1 MRRAIGGRVTALNA
15 VQPRPDTFRQQA
27 QLRLVAP
34 LAPDRVGRG
43 AFIFM
48 VLGVVAAG
56 LMIILIINT
65 TVAQGSFELG
75 TLKAERASLTER
87 ESTLNA
93 QLAALSTPDS
103 LRSMARQLGM
113 VPSRNPAFL
122 RVSDGEVLGKPTRAK
137 GRGSTAPESE
147 G

>member
-1 MRRAIGGRVTALNA
+1 VTALNA
-15 VQPRPDTFRQQA
+15 IQPRPVTVRQQA

-34 LAPDRVGRG
+34 LAPERVGRG
-43 AFIFM
+43 AFILI

-56 LMIILIINT
+56 LMIVLIVNT
-65 TVAQGSFELG
+65 AVAQGSFELT
-75 TLKAERASLTER
+75 TLKTERASLAER

-103 LRSMARQLGM
+103 LRSKARELGM

-122 RVSDGEVLGKPTRAK
+122 RVSDGVVLGQPTRAK
-137 GRGSTAPESE
+137 GRGSTASES
-147 G
+147 GG

>member
-1 MRRAIGGRVTALNA
+1 MTALNA
-15 VQPRPDTFRQQA
+15 VQARPETFRQQA

-43 AFIFM
+43 AFVFI

-56 LMIILIINT
+56 LMVVLIINT
-65 TVAQGSFELG
+65 TVAQGSFELT
-75 TLKAERASLTER
+75 TLKTERAALAER

-93 QLAALSTPDS
+93 QLAALSTPES
-103 LRSMARQLGM
+103 LRSMARELGM

-122 RVSDGEVLGKPTRAK
+122 RVSDGVVLGKPMRAK
-137 GRGSTAPESE
+137 GRGSAAPESK

>member
-1 MRRAIGGRVTALNA
+1 MTALDA
-15 VQPRPDTFRQQA
+15 VQPRPDSFRQQA

-43 AFIFM
+43 AFILM

-56 LMIILIINT
+56 LFIILIINT
-65 TVAQGSFELG
+65 TVAQGSFELS
-75 TLKAERASLTER
+75 TLKTERAALAER

-122 RVSDGEVLGKPTRAK
+122 RVSDGVVLGKPTRAK
-137 GRGSTAPESE
+137 ARGSAAPESE